1 MPSARRRSVCFR
13 PCPTMLG
20 MPGNDRLE
28 RFADLVVRVGANVQ
42 PGSFVLLRTDIAHLE
57 IARAV
62 AERAFVAGASRVEVD
77 WSDGPIRRS
86 QLTHADIEKLTR
98 PRPWVI
104 ERTKAWAAE
113 RGVSIT
119 LVGDPDPHLLD
130 DVDPAKAAAF
140 PVEEA
145 MAYREAIQGQQLR
158 WTVVPAPNPG
168 WAREVFGEPDLERLW
183 DAVATAMRLDEANP
197 VASWRERAAELAAR
211 ARALDALD
219 LTEVRYRSAD
229 TDLTVGLVPDSRW
242 TGGSMDDPDGVTYMP
257 NIPTEEVF
265 TSPDRRRADGVI
277 SLTKP
282 VIIGGVVVEGLKV
295 TFRGGRITD
304 ITATS
309 GVESVRAQLDTDE
322 GARSLGEVSL
332 VDRDSRI
339 AKANILFH
347 NMLFD
352 ENAACHVA
360 WGQSFPFAVADGL
373 AKSNEERYEIG
384 LNHSAIHTDVVIGG
398 EGLTVTGTG
407 PKGTIEI
414 IRDDRWVL
422 GTWPLRTRRNY
433 KFQPR
438 GGPADRDPAGSF
450 PDLLVVAPAARSRLS
465 SGR

>member
-1 MPSARRRSVCFR
+1 
-13 PCPTMLG
+13 MLG
-20 MPGNDRLE
+20 MPDNDRLE

-42 PGSFVLLRTDIAHLE
+42 PGSFVLLRSDIAHLE

-62 AERAFVAGASRVEVD
+62 VERAYVAGASWVEVV
-77 WSDGPIRRS
+77 WSDGPIRHS
-86 QLTHADIEKLTR
+86 QLTHADIERLTR
-98 PRPWVI
+98 TRPWVI
-104 ERTKAWAAE
+104 EQTKAWAAE
-113 RGVSIT
+113 GGVSIT

-130 DVDPAKAAAF
+130 DVDPAKAAAI

-145 MAYREAIQGQQLR
+145 RAYREAITGQQLR
-158 WTVVPAPNPG
+158 WTVVAAPNPG
-168 WAREVFGEPDLERLW
+168 WAQQVFGEPDLERLW
-183 DAVATAMRLDEANP
+183 EAVATAMRLDEPDP
-197 VASWRERAAELAAR
+197 VASWRERTAELATR

-219 LTEVRYRSAD
+219 LTEVRYRGAD
-229 TDLTVGLVPDSRW
+229 TDLTVGLVPNARW

-295 TFRGGRITD
+295 TFCGGRITD
-304 ITATS
+304 VTATS
-309 GVESVRAQLDTDE
+309 GVETVRAQLDTDE

-332 VDRDSRI
+332 VDRNSRI
-339 AKANILFH
+339 AKAGLLFH

-384 LNHSAIHTDVVIGG
+384 LNRSAVHTDVVIGG
-398 EGLTVTGTG
+398 AGLTVTGAG
-407 PKGTIEI
+407 PNGTAEI
-414 IRDDRWVL
+414 IRDDEWVL
-422 GTWPLRTRRNY
+422 KT
-433 KFQPR
+433 
-438 GGPADRDPAGSF
+438 
-450 PDLLVVAPAARSRLS
+450 
-465 SGR
+465 

>member
-1 MPSARRRSVCFR
+1 M
-13 PCPTMLG
+13 TD
-20 MPGNDRLE
+20 NDRLE
-28 RFADLVVRVGANVQ
+28 RFSDLVVRLGANVQ
-42 PGSFVLLRTDIAHLE
+42 PGSFVLVRSDVAHLQ

-62 AERAFVAGASRVEVD
+62 VERAYVAGASWVEVD

-86 QLTHADIEKLTR
+86 QLTHADIERLTR
-98 PRPWVI
+98 ARPWVV

-130 DVDPAKAAAF
+130 GVDPAKVAAF
-140 PVEEA
+140 GVEEA
-145 MAYREAIQGQQLR
+145 RAYREAVLEQQLR
-158 WTVVPAPNPG
+158 WTVVAAPNPG
-168 WAREVFGEPDLERLW
+168 WATEVFGEPDMERLW
-183 DAVATAMRLDEANP
+183 DAVATAMRLDEADP
-197 VASWRERAAELAAR
+197 VTSWRERAADLAAR

-229 TDLTVGLVPDSRW
+229 TDLTVGLVPNARW

-295 TFRGGRITD
+295 TFGGGRITD
-304 ITATS
+304 VTATS
-309 GVESVRAQLDTDE
+309 GTESVRAQLGIDE

-339 AKANILFH
+339 AKAGILFH

-373 AKSNEERYEIG
+373 AMSNEERYEIG
-384 LNHSAIHTDVVIGG
+384 LNRSVIHTDVVIGG
-398 EGLTVTGTG
+398 QGLTVSGTG
-407 PKGTIEI
+407 PKGTVEI
-414 IRDDRWVL
+414 LRDDEWVL
-422 GTWPLRTRRNY
+422 GT
-433 KFQPR
+433 QH
-438 GGPADRDPAGSF
+438 PA
-450 PDLLVVAPAARSRLS
+450 
-465 SGR
+465 